1 VIIMADVDAY
11 GQIIMA
17 NGAVIPL
24 FRADL
29 AEATEEEIFTDS
41 NFVGSAQNAGTY
53 ATQTLGNARAV
64 AAGVNAENDMT
75 YCYIRSAGTI
85 KAALPVSG
93 LNSGAGMPAALPYA
107 KALVSGDQCIAMAN
121 GVSDRE
127 VALSVA
133 CSNGEYHVFS
143 VTPGAG
149 GEHSLISV
157 LSGLSV
163 GETLQGRTVTHAFAM
178 GGNNAANFSS
188 PIYFVNGS
196 GVPIGSVTPNDPA
209 VDTGT
214 YSPCRVNIAL
224 NTRAVFRTDA

>member
-1 VIIMADVDAY
+1 MADVDAY

-29 AEATEEEIFTDS
+29 AEAAEEEIFTDT

-53 ATQTLGNARAV
+53 ATQTLGNVRMV
-64 AAGVNAENDMT
+64 SAGVNAENDMS

-93 LNSGAGMPAALPYA
+93 LNSGAGLPAPLPYA
-107 KALVSGDQCIAMAN
+107 KALVSGDQAIAMAN
-121 GVSDRE
+121 ATSDRE

-143 VTPGAG
+143 VTPSGAA
-149 GEHSLISV
+149 EHELVSV
-157 LSGLSV
+157 LTGLGV
-163 GETLQGRTVTHAFAM
+163 GETLQGRVVTHAFAM
-178 GGNNAANFSS
+178 GGNNSANFSS

-214 YSPCRVNIAL
+214 YSACRAQIAL

>member
-1 VIIMADVDAY
+1 MADVDAY

-93 LNSGAGMPAALPYA
+93 LNSGAGLPAPLPYA
-107 KALVSGDQCIAMAN
+107 KVLVSGDQAIAMAN
-121 GVSDRE
+121 ASSDRE

-143 VTPGAG
+143 VTPGAS

-157 LSGLSV
+157 LSGLSI

-214 YSPCRVNIAL
+214 YSPCRVSIAL